1 MNSTIYWIIACV
13 VAGWLTG
20 LIMKG
25 RGYGLIG
32 DFILG
37 IVGGWL
43 AGLLLTRFIH
53 VGNGMT
59 GQILI
64 RMLGAVLLVLIV
76 RLLRRA

>member
-1 MNSTIYWIIACV
+1 MNATIYWIIACV
-13 VAGWLTG
+13 VAGWLAG

-32 DFILG
+32 DFVLG
-37 IVGGWL
+37 ILGGWL
-43 AGLLLTRFIH
+43 AGMFLTKLIH
-53 VGNGMT
+53 VGSGMA

-64 RMLGAVLLVLIV
+64 RMLGAVVLVVIV